1 MTHFQLLG
9 CQNYTNCQLV
19 DLLPDHHSVCMLS
32 SGKQML
38 LFALSNL
45 LFIQDVNFVHL
56 FCSTLLSFTFR
67 DAFPMPPLQ
76 SAKLSIT
83 LLLCWLSTRDKQH
96 GNALVKSP
104 ISNCFLVQ
112 IVAKNSLRSFFKG
125 FINTEYFSIH
135 GALLIVSVKDRKPKC
150 G

>member
-19 DLLPDHHSVCMLS
+19 DLLADHHSVCMLS

-112 IVAKNSLRSFFKG
+112 IVVKNS
-125 FINTEYFSIH
+125 TE
-135 GALLIVSVKDRKPKC
+135 LLQRFHKH
-150 G
+150 